1 MNYMDRRNCIINW
14 FKGLQQSII
23 QDLEKE
29 DARGKFSFENWERPG
44 GGGGITCLMVD
55 GGVIEKGGVNFSAV
69 EGNTPDSIK
78 KLFKTEADSFFASG
92 VSIVIHPLNPFVP
105 IIHMNVRYF
114 ELSDGTAW
122 FGGGIDLTPVYV
134 FDEDARFFHSMLKA
148 TCDRFDSK
156 YYLEYKIHADDYFFI
171 RHRNEMR
178 GIGGIFYDR
187 LDARST
193 ASFDHFW
200 AFTQAVGET
209 FAPVYLAIV
218 RKRKAMK
225 WTEQNKWWQLHRR
238 SRYVEFNLVYDSG
251 TRFGLETNGR
261 TESILM
267 SMPPLA
273 RWETNYEPL
282 SGSEEARSNALF
294 QKGIEWI

>member
-1 MNYMDRRNCIINW
+1 MDRRISIINW

-23 QDLEKE
+23 QDLEIE
-29 DARGKFSFENWERPG
+29 DASGKFNTENWERPG
-44 GGGGITCLMVD
+44 GGGGVTRLMVD
-55 GGVIEKGGVNFSAV
+55 GKVIEKGGVNFSAV
-69 EGNTPDSIK
+69 EGNTPESIK
-78 KLFKTEADSFFASG
+78 KLFNTEADAFFASG
-92 VSIVIHPLNPFVP
+92 VSIVIHPQNPFVP

-134 FDEDARFFHSMLKA
+134 FDEDARFFHSSLKT
-148 TCDRFDSK
+148 TCDRFDSS
-156 YYLEYKIHADDYFFI
+156 YYPEFKNRADDYFFI
-171 RHRNEMR
+171 RHREEMR

-187 LDARST
+187 LDARSQD
-193 ASFDHFW
+193 SFDHLW
-200 AFTQAVGET
+200 AFTQAVGDT
-209 FAPVYLAIV
+209 FSPVYLEIIRR
-218 RKRKAMK
+218 RKNME
-225 WTEQNKWWQLHRR
+225 WTEENKWWQLHRR

-273 RWETNYEPL
+273 RWETNYTPL
-282 SGSEEARSNALF
+282 PGSKEARSNALF
-294 QKGIEWI
+294 QKGIDWT